1 MYTKRLASLA
11 IALILLVSMV
21 GTAAAQTG
29 DQPAP
34 TLVTTETGEE
44 ENVNY
49 SHPVVILLD
58 GYFGEQLAQPE
69 PTATPGSE
77 PPVSESGLSPVG
89 EQIAQYHADGMGF
102 GVLVKLYAMVA
113 ESQEAC
119 AADAGKDPAT
129 CALKIEDLV
138 TQFNSGVGV
147 GALMKTYGRP
157 SMLGVGHVK
166 QLVDEKAK
174 EEKEKKDK
182 EEKIKEEKDKEDKED
197 KDKEEKDKK
206 DKKEK

>member
-1 MYTKRLASLA
+1 MYTKRLASFV

-21 GTAAAQTG
+21 GTAAAQMG

-34 TLVTTETGEE
+34 TPVTTETGEE

-49 SHPVVILLD
+49 SHPVVVLL
-58 GYFGEQLAQPE
+58 GAYFGEQLAQPG
-69 PTATPGSE
+69 PTATPGG
-77 PPVSESGLSPVG
+77 ESGLTPVG
-89 EQIAQYHADGMGF
+89 EQLALYHADGMGF

-119 AADAGKDPAT
+119 AADAGKDPTT

-166 QLVDEKAK
+166 QQVDEKAK
-174 EEKEKKDK
+174 EEKEKKEK
-182 EEKIKEEKDKEDKED
+182 EEKIKEEKDKEDKE
-197 KDKEEKDKK
+197 KEEKDKK